1 MEAPLNWAK
10 RLSKWDKID
19 FLADAQATV
28 EAWNDGDT
36 SSGRIEYDW
45 AGPFISITSSEGN
58 EYPFRAW
65 RINGKIHADYEEPGF
80 IEMSDEDF
88 TWAFSNS

>member
-36 SSGRIEYDW
+36 SSGRIEY
-45 AGPFISITSSEGN
+45 AAVG
-58 EYPFRAW
+58 
-65 RINGKIHADYEEPGF
+65 
-80 IEMSDEDF
+80 
-88 TWAFSNS
+88 

>member
-28 EAWNDGDT
+28 EAWKMARYT
-36 SSGRIEYDW
+36 
-45 AGPFISITSSEGN
+45 PITKSPDS
-58 EYPFRAW
+58 
-65 RINGKIHADYEEPGF
+65 
-80 IEMSDEDF
+80 
-88 TWAFSNS
+88 